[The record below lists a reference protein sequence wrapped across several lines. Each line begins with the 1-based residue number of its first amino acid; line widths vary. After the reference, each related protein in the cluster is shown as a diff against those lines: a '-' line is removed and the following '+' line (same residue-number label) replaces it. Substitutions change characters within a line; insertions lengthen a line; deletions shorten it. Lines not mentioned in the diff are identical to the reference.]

1 MPVGGH
7 ALLGASSAH
16 RWLVCPPLARLEEK
30 IKDRGSSFAEEGT
43 AAHELAELQLLK
55 RFKLLTAKAVN
66 PRLKLFKETNS
77 YYDPSMED

>member
-1 MPVGGH
+1 MPVGNH

-66 PRLKLFKETNS
+66 SRLKFFERDHP
-77 YYDPSMED
+77 YY